1 MRAAEWKTTLTSA
14 DSRATSWSDRP
25 SPSCDTSPATPTNL
39 SSDDGAFSRRSS
51 NTWPRKKKT
60 NKPKKQQHFHW
71 RFIPFRSAS
80 KREKKQ
86 KKNKWKRK
94 LVTRSKTR
102 RRPRVRSLLTRE
114 PFRSK
119 IETFVCFF
127 LFIRPRPRHRQ
138 TQSKSTSAIHR
149 PHRDTPRNHCP
160 KSRRSQP
167 SCLDR
172 IVVVV
177 VVV

>member
-51 NTWPRKKKT
+51 NTWPRKKKQQT
-60 NKPKKQQHFHW
+60 KKTTTFPLAIHTVSLGFQTRKKQ
-71 RFIPFRSAS
+71 
-80 KREKKQ
+80 
-86 KKNKWKRK
+86 KNKWKRK

-177 VVV
+177 VV

>member
-1 MRAAEWKTTLTSA
+1 MEDDADVGRQPRHVLVGQAQSVLRHVAGHAHQLVQRRRRVLAQVVKHLAAQKKNKQTKKTTTFPLAIHTVSLGFQ
-14 DSRATSWSDRP
+14 T
-25 SPSCDTSPATPTNL
+25 
-39 SSDDGAFSRRSS
+39 
-51 NTWPRKKKT
+51 RKK
-60 NKPKKQQHFHW
+60 Q
-71 RFIPFRSAS
+71 
-80 KREKKQ
+80 
-86 KKNKWKRK
+86 KNKWKRK